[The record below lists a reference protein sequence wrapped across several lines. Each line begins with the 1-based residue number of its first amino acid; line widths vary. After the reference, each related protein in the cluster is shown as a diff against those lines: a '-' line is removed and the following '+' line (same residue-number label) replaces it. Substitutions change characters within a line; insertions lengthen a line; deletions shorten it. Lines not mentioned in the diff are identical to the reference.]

1 MKITHKAA
9 NTYGYI
15 SIAIMLVLLV
25 LVLLQAVPKAWHMP
39 LFGIA
44 LALYL
49 VRITLRLILA
59 RQARVD
65 RQDRPAEKDEDTM
78 GSDPHA

>member
-15 SIAIMLVLLV
+15 SIAVMLVLLV

-39 LFGIA
+39 LFGVA

-59 RQARVD
+59 RQPRLD
-65 RQDRPAEKDEDTM
+65 RQGQSSEHEEDGI
-78 GSDPHA
+78 GSDPHS